1 MPAKRQ
7 DNCVT
12 NTLVPSAATL
22 VETPPPVTEALADA
36 LTNAVLDRVI
46 QQVNLDSLREKVLD
60 EAATRLARN
69 VHIDRLIEHVVGQS
83 EQRLTDRLSQ
93 RVLEHIAL
101 GPAQQEQTKGN

>member
-1 MPAKRQ
+1 MPAKRH

-46 QQVNLDSLREKVLD
+46 QQVNLE
-60 EAATRLARN
+60 
-69 VHIDRLIEHVVGQS
+69 
-83 EQRLTDRLSQ
+83 LS
-93 RVLEHIAL
+93 
-101 GPAQQEQTKGN
+101 